1 MKQRKLYFKTDFK
14 IWERCDCGF
23 DAPFRFTYFTGS
35 PRCGVVASYDGHEYH
50 GCKLMEDGRL
60 CVAFD
65 DHGFGLGVLRVE
77 RRFYLTDADYASGVC
92 DEVFPPTPVTCEDG
106 DEQYN
111 LCLSLEGTL
120 TELNASSVVPPY
132 WIKGED
138 AKINGVN
145 SLRITGE
152 AVKQDGETLIIDA
165 YKKSTVDSLLG
176 DKVSYKDAEY
186 TEKIARMAYDE
197 AVSKQPKLE
206 SGKNIKTVGGES
218 LLGTGDLPVAKGLF
232 DPIGGRT
239 YAPDESG
246 TIQVSYAPL
255 GGISQNGALLNPDSM
270 GIVTI
275 ADIEVKEWVGT
286 QAEFDKLTEFDE
298 KTTYYIYD

>member
-1 MKQRKLYFKTDFK
+1 MD
-14 IWERCDCGF
+14 
-23 DAPFRFTYFTGS
+23 
-35 PRCGVVASYDGHEYH
+35 
-50 GCKLMEDGRL
+50 DGRL

-65 DHGFGLGVLRVE
+65 DHGLGLGVLRVE

-106 DEQYN
+106 GEQYN

-120 TELNASSVVPPY
+120 TELNASSVVLPY

-145 SLRITGE
+145 SINIVGE
-152 AVKQDGETLIIDA
+152 AVKQVGETLTIDA
-165 YKKSTVDSLLG
+165 YSKSTVDSFLG

-186 TEKIARMAYDE
+186 TEEIARQAYDE

-218 LLGTGDLPVAKGLF
+218 LLGAGDMPVARGLF

-239 YAPDESG
+239 YDPDESG
-246 TIQVSYAPL
+246 TIQVPYAPL
-255 GGISQNGALLNPDSM
+255 GGISQNGNLLHPDSM
-270 GIVTI
+270 GIVV
-275 ADIEVKEWVGT
+275 IEAAEAKEWVGT
-286 QAEFDKLTEFDE
+286 QAEFDKLTTFDE
-298 KTTYYIYD
+298 KTTYYIYG

>member
-14 IWERCDCGF
+14 VWERCDCGF
-23 DAPFRFTYFTGS
+23 NAPFRFTYFTGS
-35 PRCGVVASYDGHEYH
+35 PRCGVVASYNGREYH

-77 RRFYLTDADYASGVC
+77 RRFYLSDADYASGVC

-145 SLRITGE
+145 SINIVGE
-152 AVKQDGETLIIDA
+152 AVTQKGDTLTI
-165 YKKSTVDSLLG
+165 
-176 DKVSYKDAEY
+176 
-186 TEKIARMAYDE
+186 E
-197 AVSKQPKLE
+197 AVK
-206 SGKNIKTVGGES
+206 
-218 LLGTGDLPVAKGLF
+218 
-232 DPIGGRT
+232 
-239 YAPDESG
+239 
-246 TIQVSYAPL
+246 
-255 GGISQNGALLNPDSM
+255 
-270 GIVTI
+270 
-275 ADIEVKEWVGT
+275 VKEWVGT
-286 QAEFDKLTEFDE
+286 QAEFDKLTVFDE

>member
-1 MKQRKLYFKTDFK
+1 MEQRKLYFKTDFK
-14 IWERCDCGF
+14 IWECCDCGF

-35 PRCGVVASYDGHEYH
+35 PRCGVVASYDGREYH

-65 DHGFGLGVLRVE
+65 DHGLGLGVLRVE
-77 RRFYLTDADYASGVC
+77 RRFYLTDADYTSGVC

-152 AVKQDGETLIIDA
+152 AVTQKGETLTIDA
-165 YKKSTVDSLLG
+165 YQKSTVDRLLG
-176 DKVSYKDAEY
+176 DKVSYEDAEY
-186 TEKIARMAYDE
+186 TDKIARQAYDE

-218 LLGTGDLPVAKGLF
+218 LLGAGDVPVAKGLF

-239 YAPDESG
+239 YDPDESG

-255 GGISQNGALLNPDSM
+255 GGISQNGKLLNPDSM

-275 ADIEVKEWVGT
+275 EAVEVKEWVGT
-286 QAEFDKLTEFDE
+286 QAEFDKLTVFDE

>member
-1 MKQRKLYFKTDFK
+1 MEQRKLYFKTDFK

-23 DAPFRFTYFTGS
+23 NAPFRFTYFTGS

-77 RRFYLTDADYASGVC
+77 RRFYLSDADYASGVC
-92 DEVFPPTPVTCEDG
+92 DEVFPPNPVTCEDG